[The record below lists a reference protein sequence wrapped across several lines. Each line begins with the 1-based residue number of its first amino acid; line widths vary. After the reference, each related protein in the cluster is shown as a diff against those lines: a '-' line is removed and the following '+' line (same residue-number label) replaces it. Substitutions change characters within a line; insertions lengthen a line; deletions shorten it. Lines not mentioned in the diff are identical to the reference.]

1 MDGNEKDVKF
11 PESSL
16 QKGQGYEVGE
26 THRGKRDANCFLLG
40 TYAHFSPFQN
50 IPNCVS
56 LYFEK
61 RFVPK
66 VHVSEHLHFF
76 PYKNAKKMLLIY
88 SRPIERTFE
97 PWKTLFRNAI
107 PFVTVL

>member
-1 MDGNEKDVKF
+1 MKKNLDGNEKDVKF

-26 THRGKRDANCFLLG
+26 THIDANCFLLG

-56 LYFEK
+56 LLFEK

-76 PYKNAKKMLLIY
+76 PYKNAKKCFSYTPDRLSELL
-88 SRPIERTFE
+88 SRGKRSFGMQYP
-97 PWKTLFRNAI
+97 L
-107 PFVTVL
+107 

>member
-1 MDGNEKDVKF
+1 M
-11 PESSL
+11 
-16 QKGQGYEVGE
+16 
-26 THRGKRDANCFLLG
+26 RWGKRTEEKDANCFLLG

-56 LYFEK
+56 LHFEK

-76 PYKNAKKMLLIY
+76 PYKNAKNA
-88 SRPIERTFE
+88 SRILPTD
-97 PWKTLFRNAI
+97 
-107 PFVTVL
+107 